1 MDFWAGL
8 WTDDRALLGTDDRA
22 LLGTDDRALLGA
34 DDRGLLWT
42 DDRAL
47 LGTDDRALLGT
58 DDRALLGTDDRA
70 LLGTDDRALLGTDD
84 RALLGTDDRAL
95 LGSDVRGLYANS
107 RALGAPISSEDGG
120 VTIFNR
126 TSALTGDAGVE
137 SLEALPKPPGLPQ
150 WLTPVGQAYRFVAS
164 DETPRSIEFAYYQR
178 EAPEGYEHTLTI
190 YYSPDEGAT
199 WTRLPTQRD
208 PDENQA
214 TAKAEQSGLYVLA
227 AGVEIPF
234 YTAGWNLFAYPVPMD
249 LPIGEA
255 LASLD
260 GDQIGRGAECCYT
273 TVYGF
278 DAAQPGAPWTVY
290 DRRIGPK
297 QAWANDLQ
305 TLQFGQGYWIN
316 VTEPIT
322 LVLKVGSASPLAQA
336 PAAALANPVSRTP
349 PAVYFGEIQAGAG
362 AAQVAGPPL
371 TALVDGVEG
380 CGAATVV
387 YDETGTGRY
396 IIKVDAADAGPLAG
410 CGGPGKQ
417 VTLRLGETVIAENLA
432 WDNARQASPAALPT
446 VDVATPSDEIQSGG
460 QVEVVYAGASLRR
473 SAGYVDKPDGDVL
486 ASVRAGDRGEVVAG
500 PVKVDGL
507 RWWQVRFGSNTG
519 WIAETTRAGTR
530 LLQASR

>member
-1 MDFWAGL
+1 
-8 WTDDRALLGTDDRA
+8 
-22 LLGTDDRALLGA
+22 
-34 DDRGLLWT
+34 
-42 DDRAL
+42 L

-70 LLGTDDRALLGTDD
+70 LLGA
-84 RALLGTDDRAL
+84 
-95 LGSDVRGLYANS
+95 DVRGLYANS
-107 RALGAPISSEDGG
+107 RALGAPMSSEDGG

-178 EAPEGYEHTLTI
+178 EVPEGYEHTLTI

-199 WTRLPTQRD
+199 WVRLPTQRD
-208 PDENQA
+208 PGENQV
-214 TAKAEQSGLYVLA
+214 TAKAEQSGLYVLV

-260 GDQIGRGAECCYT
+260 GDQIGRGAGCCYT

-290 DRRIGPK
+290 DRRIGPE

-322 LVLKVGSASPLAQA
+322 LVLMVGAAAPLAQA

-362 AAQVAGPPL
+362 AAQAAVPPL

-387 YDETGTGRY
+387 YDESGTGRY

-417 VTLRLGETVIAENLA
+417 VTLRLGEAVIAQNLA
-432 WDNARQASPAALPT
+432 WDNARQTPPAALAT
-446 VDVATPSDEIQSGG
+446 VDIAAPPGEIRVGG
-460 QVEVVYAGASLRR
+460 QVVVVYVGASLRR
-473 SAGYVDKPDGDVL
+473 SAGYLDKPAGDVF
-486 ASVRAGDRGEVVAG
+486 AGVWSGDKGEVVAG
-500 PVKVDGL
+500 PMMADGL
-507 RWWQVRFGSNTG
+507 RWWQVRFGSATG
-519 WIAETTRAGTR
+519 WVAEATGSGTR
-530 LLQASR
+530 LLRASP